1 MGVGVAVGPVLT
13 CGAVDAG
20 GVGTAAGFGGS
31 GVAPV
36 AATVVDSPLATV
48 TDAPPAL
55 VSTVPSRVMTV
66 VSPPGATDT
75 TEPEPARMTDAIAAL
90 RTSYRPADPTVRVTA
105 YHTRP
110 RVCCIR
116 TA

>member
-1 MGVGVAVGPVLT
+1 M
-13 CGAVDAG
+13 
-20 GVGTAAGFGGS
+20 
-31 GVAPV
+31 
-36 AATVVDSPLATV
+36 
-48 TDAPPAL
+48 
-55 VSTVPSRVMTV
+55 

-75 TEPEPARMTDAIAAL
+75 TEPEPARMTEAIAAL